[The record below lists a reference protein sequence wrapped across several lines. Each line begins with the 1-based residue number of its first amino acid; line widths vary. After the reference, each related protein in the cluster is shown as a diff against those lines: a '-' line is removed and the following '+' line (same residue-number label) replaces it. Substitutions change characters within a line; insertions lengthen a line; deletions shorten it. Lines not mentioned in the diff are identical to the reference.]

1 MMKANIVRCVAVVL
15 GMVPGLA
22 RGQALPWLD
31 ETTQQTSAL
40 VERSSVAN
48 PQAVIAA
55 GTHVMMALRSPLN
68 TTSGTKGSAVYLETL
83 FPVIQGNR
91 VIIPAHTLV
100 QGTVESNKRP
110 GHLKRVSE
118 FCFHFTNMIFP
129 NNYVLAIDGVLQG
142 IPGSSRVRAE
152 ENGALK
158 PVDQTEKVVIP
169 AVAGTVAGA
178 VIGSASHFGIGKF
191 IGAGLG
197 AGLGLGKVVLVRGD
211 DINLRPGV
219 NIEMV
224 LRLPAALSPEQV
236 DFNAH
241 YIAPAQAPAPFVDPD
256 DGGKECRVAA
266 KQQNPRALTGAS
278 VSGRLLRRA

>member
-1 MMKANIVRCVAVVL
+1 MLKANFVRCVVIVL
-15 GMVPGLA
+15 GMVPGVA
-22 RGQALPWLD
+22 WGQALPWLD
-31 ETTQQTSAL
+31 ETTQQKPAL
-40 VERSSVAN
+40 VERSSAAN

-68 TTSGTKGSAVYLETL
+68 TTSGKKGSAVYLETL
-83 FPVIQGNR
+83 FPVLHGNR

-110 GHLKRVSE
+110 GHFKRVSE
-118 FCFHFTNMIFP
+118 FRFHFTNMIFP

-152 ENGALK
+152 ENGVLK

-169 AVAGTVAGA
+169 AAAGAVAGA

-241 YIAPAQAPAPFVDPD
+241 YIAPAQAPAPFVDPND
-256 DGGKECRVAA
+256 DGKSAESRGKH
-266 KQQNPRALTGAS
+266 NS
-278 VSGRLLRRA
+278 SGRSRGRLFPGIF